1 MRRASAGR
9 LVVLLALAAIAGAQE
24 QAPEQAEEK
33 DKAPALDA
41 PLLDGLELRSIGPA
55 FMSGRISDIAVDSVA
70 PNTWYVAAGSGNVW
84 KTTNAGTT
92 FEPIFD
98 KYGSYSIGCV
108 AIDPGNRV
116 IRPFAQPNSL
126 GDILKVVT
134 QTYPST
140 SMIVTTRLPAQGLQF
155 KGQLVDHLPA
165 SVMGSL
171 RSSNDTSFS
180 APFASRSFH
189 NDCGRP
195 TARRI
200 QPRR

>member
-92 FEPIFD
+92 FEPIF
-98 KYGSYSIGCV
+98 GAPSIRV
-108 AIDPGNRV
+108 TSQPGR
-116 IRPFAQPNSL
+116 
-126 GDILKVVT
+126 G
-134 QTYPST
+134 
-140 SMIVTTRLPAQGLQF
+140 
-155 KGQLVDHLPA
+155 
-165 SVMGSL
+165 
-171 RSSNDTSFS
+171 
-180 APFASRSFH
+180 
-189 NDCGRP
+189 
-195 TARRI
+195 ARG
-200 QPRR
+200 